1 VTGATSRPYEATVS
15 DYARVVW
22 RQHRLVLAALVLALL
37 VAFAMTIVTPK
48 RYEAVATLITPR
60 ENASASLL
68 SGLAAASG
76 ILQQAPATL
85 PSSMMPNRDLILGV
99 LKSRSVAQAVSERFG
114 LAARYRVR
122 YAEDAVRRVR
132 DATTVTTSRE
142 GVVSVTVEDTD
153 PKLAAD
159 MANFY
164 VEEVD
169 RRVAQ
174 YSIGEAGRQRVFLSQ
189 QLARTK
195 VDLDEAEQSLRRFQ
209 EQNRAIVLQEQT
221 RGAIEAAARL
231 KGEILA
237 AEVQL
242 QVMRSFATDAN
253 PEMMALRRR
262 IDEMNRQ
269 FGQMNYGAGVA
280 TDSSDRRRAR
290 DFTVPFA
297 KVPELGL
304 ELARLMREVKIQ
316 ETLVGLL
323 TQHVEQAR
331 LTEAKDLP
339 IAQVLDRAV
348 PAERHSRPRL
358 SINLAIGTM
367 IGFAAGCLLAFIR
380 EARGRS
386 GNRLGSRQ

>member
-1 VTGATSRPYEATVS
+1 VTGATSRAYEATVS

-22 RQHRLVLAALVLALL
+22 RQRSFVLAVLVLALL
-37 VAFAMTIVTPK
+37 VAFAMAIATPK
-48 RYEAVATLITPR
+48 RYEAIATLITPR

-76 ILQQAPATL
+76 MLQQVPATL
-85 PSSMMPNRDLILGV
+85 PSSLVPNRDLILGV
-99 LKSRSVAQAVSERFG
+99 LKSRSVAQAVSEHFG

-132 DATTVTTSRE
+132 DATTVATSRE

-174 YSIGEAGRQRVFLSQ
+174 YNIGEAGRQRAFLSQ

-195 VDLDEAEQSLRRFQ
+195 ADLDEAEQSLRRFQ

-242 QVMRSFATDAN
+242 QVIRNFATDAN
-253 PEMMALRRR
+253 PEVVALRRR

-269 FGQMNYGAGVA
+269 FGQMNYGAGA
-280 TDSSDRRRAR
+280 TDTSDRRRAR

-358 SINLAIGTM
+358 SVNLAIGGA
-367 IGFAAGCLLAFIR
+367 IGFAAGCLLAFVG
-380 EARGRS
+380 EARSRS
-386 GNRLGSRQ
+386 RKRLG

>member
-1 VTGATSRPYEATVS
+1 VSRTDVAGATPRAYEATIS

-22 RQHRLVLAALVLALL
+22 RHRSLVLAVLTLALC
-37 VAFAMTIVTPK
+37 VAVAITITTPK
-48 RYEAVATLITPR
+48 RYEASATLITPR
-60 ENASASLL
+60 ENASTGLL

-76 ILQQAPATL
+76 LLQQVPATL
-85 PSSMMPNRDLILGV
+85 PPSLVPNRDLILGI

-122 YAEDAVRRVR
+122 YSEDAVRRVR
-132 DATTVTTSRE
+132 NATTVVTSRE
-142 GVVSVTVEDTD
+142 GVISVTVEDTD
-153 PKLAAD
+153 PKLAAE

-174 YSIGEAGRQRVFLSQ
+174 YNIGEAGRQRAFLSQ
-189 QLARTK
+189 QLARPK
-195 VDLDEAEQSLRRFQ
+195 ADLDQAEQSLRRFQ

-242 QVMRSFATDAN
+242 QVIRNFATDAN
-253 PEMMALRRR
+253 PEVMALRRR

-269 FGQMNYGAGVA
+269 FGQMQYGAGGA
-280 TDSSDRRRAR
+280 TDTGDRRR

-304 ELARLMREVKIQ
+304 ELARLTREVKVQ
-316 ETLVGLL
+316 ETLVALL

-331 LTEAKDLP
+331 LAEAKDLP
-339 IAQVLDRAV
+339 FAQVLDRAV

-358 SINLAIGTM
+358 SVNLAIGGA
-367 IGFAAGCLLAFIR
+367 IGFAAGCLLAFIG
-380 EARGRS
+380 EARSRLRK
-386 GNRLGSRQ
+386 RLG

>member
-1 VTGATSRPYEATVS
+1 VAGATSPAYEVTVF
-15 DYARVVW
+15 DYTRVIW
-22 RQHRLVLAALVLALL
+22 RHRSLVLAVLALALL
-37 VAFAMTIVTPK
+37 VAIAITIATPK
-48 RYEAVATLITPR
+48 KYEAMATLITPR
-60 ENASASLL
+60 ENASTGLL

-76 ILQQAPATL
+76 LLQQVPVTL
-85 PSSMMPNRDLILGV
+85 PSSLVPNRDLILGV

-122 YAEDAVRRVR
+122 YPEDAVRRVR
-132 DATTVTTSRE
+132 EATMVATSRE

-174 YSIGEAGRQRVFLSQ
+174 YNIGEAGRQRAFLSQ

-195 VDLDEAEQSLRRFQ
+195 ADLDEAEQSLRRFQ

-242 QVMRSFATDAN
+242 QVMRNFATDAN
-253 PEMMALRRR
+253 PEIVALRRR

-269 FGQMNYGAGVA
+269 FGQMNYGAGGA
-280 TDSSDRRRAR
+280 TDTSDRRRAR

-348 PAERHSRPRL
+348 PSERHSRPRL
-358 SINLAIGTM
+358 SVNLAIGGA
-367 IGFAAGCLLAFIR
+367 IGLAAGCLLAFVG
-380 EARGRS
+380 EARSRS
-386 GNRLGSRQ
+386 RKRLG

>member
-1 VTGATSRPYEATVS
+1 
-15 DYARVVW
+15 
-22 RQHRLVLAALVLALL
+22 
-37 VAFAMTIVTPK
+37 MTIVTPK

-253 PEMMALRRR
+253 PEIVLLRRR
-262 IDEMNRQ
+262 IDEMKRQ
-269 FGQMNYGAGVA
+269 LAQMQYGDGAAAPAADGA
-280 TDSSDRRRAR
+280 RR
-290 DFTVPFA
+290 DFSVPFS
-297 KVPELGL
+297 KVPGVGL
-304 ELARLMREVKIQ
+304 ELARLMRDVKIQ
-316 ETLVGLL
+316 ETLVTLL
-323 TQHVEQAR
+323 TQQAEQVR
-331 LTEAKDLP
+331 LVEAKDVP
-339 IAQVLDRAV
+339 VVQVLDRAV
-348 PAERHSRPRL
+348 PAERPVRPRIAVNIAVAVAASL
-358 SINLAIGTM
+358 LFGVFLALFIDSSKRRR
-367 IGFAAGCLLAFIR
+367 AAVR
-380 EARGRS
+380 
-386 GNRLGSRQ
+386 

>member
-1 VTGATSRPYEATVS
+1 M
-15 DYARVVW
+15 
-22 RQHRLVLAALVLALL
+22 LALALL
-37 VAFAMTIVTPK
+37 VAITITIATPK
-48 RYEAVATLITPR
+48 KYEAMATLITPR
-60 ENASASLL
+60 ENASTGLL

-76 ILQQAPATL
+76 LLQQVPMTL
-85 PSSMMPNRDLILGV
+85 PSSLVPNRDLILGV

-122 YAEDAVRRVR
+122 YPEDAVRRVR
-132 DATTVTTSRE
+132 DATMVATSRE
-142 GVVSVTVEDTD
+142 GVVSVTVEDAD

-174 YSIGEAGRQRVFLSQ
+174 YNIGEAGRQRVFLSQ

-242 QVMRSFATDAN
+242 QVIRSFATDVN
-253 PEMMALRRR
+253 SEVVALRRR

-269 FGQMNYGAGVA
+269 FGQMQYGVGGA
-280 TDSSDRRRAR
+280 TDTGDRQRPR

-316 ETLVGLL
+316 ETLVALL

-358 SINLAIGTM
+358 SVNLGDRWRDRFRRWLSARVRRRGSESFSEAIGLT
-367 IGFAAGCLLAFIR
+367 GTAASN
-380 EARGRS
+380 GRS
-386 GNRLGSRQ
+386 PDRR

>member
-1 VTGATSRPYEATVS
+1 VAGATSRAYEATVS
-15 DYARVVW
+15 DYARVV
-22 RQHRLVLAALVLALL
+22 RRHRSLVLAVLALALL
-37 VAFAMTIVTPK
+37 VAFAMTITTPK
-48 RYEAVATLITPR
+48 RYEAIATLITPR
-60 ENASASLL
+60 ENASAGLL
-68 SGLAAASG
+68 SGLAAAAG
-76 ILQQAPATL
+76 LLQQVPATL
-85 PSSMMPNRDLILGV
+85 PSSLVPNRDLILGV
-99 LKSRSVAQAVSERFG
+99 LKSRSVAQTVSEHFG

-122 YAEDAVRRVR
+122 YSEDAVRRLR
-132 DATTVTTSRE
+132 DATTVATSRE

-174 YSIGEAGRQRVFLSQ
+174 YNIGEAGRQRAFLSQ

-195 VDLDEAEQSLRRFQ
+195 ADLDEAEQSLRRFQ

-242 QVMRSFATDAN
+242 QVMRNFATDAN
-253 PEMMALRRR
+253 PEIVALRRR

-269 FGQMNYGAGVA
+269 FGQMNYGSGGA
-280 TDSSDRRRAR
+280 TDTSDRRRAR

-358 SINLAIGTM
+358 SVNLAIGGA
-367 IGFAAGCLLAFIR
+367 IGFAAGCLLAFVG
-380 EARGRS
+380 EARSRS
-386 GNRLGSRQ
+386 RKRLG

>member
-1 VTGATSRPYEATVS
+1 MS

-280 TDSSDRRRAR
+280 TDPSDRRRAR

-358 SINLAIGTM
+358 SINLAIGSM

>member
-1 VTGATSRPYEATVS
+1 VTGATPRPYEATVS

-22 RQHRLVLAALVLALL
+22 RQHRLVLAALALGL
-37 VAFAMTIVTPK
+37 LLAFAMTIAMPK

-76 ILQQAPATL
+76 VLQQVPATL
-85 PSSMMPNRDLILGV
+85 PSSLMPNRDLILGV
-99 LKSRSVAQAVSERFG
+99 LKSRSMAQAVSERFG

-132 DATTVTTSRE
+132 DATIVTTSRE
-142 GVVSVTVEDTD
+142 GVVSVAVEDTD

-174 YSIGEAGRQRVFLSQ
+174 YNIGEAGRQRAFLSQ

-242 QVMRSFATDAN
+242 QVMRNFATDAN
-253 PEMMALRRR
+253 PEIVALRRR

-269 FGQMNYGAGVA
+269 FGQMNYGAGGA
-280 TDSSDRRRAR
+280 TDASDRRRAR

-358 SINLAIGTM
+358 SVNLAIGSM

-386 GNRLGSRQ
+386 GNRLG